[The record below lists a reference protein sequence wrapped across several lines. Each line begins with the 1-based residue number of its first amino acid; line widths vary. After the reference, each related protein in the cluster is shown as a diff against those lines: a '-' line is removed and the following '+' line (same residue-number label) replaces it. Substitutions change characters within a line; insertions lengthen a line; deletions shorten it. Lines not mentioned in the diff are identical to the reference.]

1 MAEPERWQV
10 SSDAAEIYESCF
22 VPAIFGA
29 WTGPVA
35 DAAGI
40 RTGNK
45 VLDVGCGTGVLARE
59 ALKRVGQMV
68 RLLALILMRGC
79 WRSQR
84 ELSPK

>member
-10 SSDAAEIYESCF
+10 STDAAEVYESCF

-29 WTGPVA
+29 WASPVA

-40 RTGNK
+40 GTGNR

-59 ALKRVGQMV
+59 AVGGSGGRV
-68 RLLALILMRGC
+68 RLLVSISMSGC

-84 ELSPK
+84 ELPLK